1 MALKLIGQLWP
12 RDRVGRPFSTGGLW
26 TLRRAGRSNGR
37 TDFTDLSRSEHVRS
51 GNGRRA
57 PRRAEFGW
65 DCRDGASRGDLSLP
79 RKGAF
84 SGTIVTSSLEAGEV
98 IPFDRAFAIEN
109 GPSGFDPRSP
119 KHIPKSAFLMLM
131 RNERLAELETRF
143 DETTRSLA
151 ICHNGAV
158 LAQGRLD
165 TEIGKRA
172 IEAFFDEFSADDLR
186 GPAKV
191 VSGPG
196 HSFQDTSTGK
206 VVSLINL
213 QSVRAIANL
222 VAADVHPLRFRA
234 NVYVEGLPAWEEFS
248 WVGKRVVAGGVA
260 FEATKRIDRCAA
272 VNVNPLT
279 GARDLSIP
287 KSMMRTVGHLDCGI
301 YLKVVQ
307 GGRLCVGEAIATEAG

>member
-1 MALKLIGQLWP
+1 MGGERRIEQSLGGIVAMA
-12 RDRVGRPFSTGGLW
+12 RVVEIYRYPVKGLSAE
-26 TLRRAGRSNGR
+26 R
-37 TDFTDLSRSEHVRS
+37 LSRV
-51 GNGRRA
+51 
-57 PRRAEFGW
+57 
-65 DCRDGASRGDLSLP
+65 
-79 RKGAF
+79 
-84 SGTIVTSSLEAGEV
+84 SLEAGEV

-109 GPSGFDPRSP
+109 GPSGFDPGSP

-151 ICHNGAV
+151 ICRNGAV

-172 IEAFFDEFSADDLR
+172 IESFFDEFSAGDLR

-234 NVYVEGLPAWEEFS
+234 NVYVEGLAAWEEFS

-287 KSMMRTVGHLDCGI
+287 KSMMRAVGHLDCGI

-307 GGRLCVGEAIATEAG
+307 GGQLRVGETIATEAG